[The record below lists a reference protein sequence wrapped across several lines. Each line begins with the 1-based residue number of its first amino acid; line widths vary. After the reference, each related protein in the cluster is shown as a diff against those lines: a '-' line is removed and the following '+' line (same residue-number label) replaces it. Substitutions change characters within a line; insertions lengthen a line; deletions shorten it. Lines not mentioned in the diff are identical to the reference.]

1 MKPNRTMAIT
11 DAHSVDARYLTYREK
26 AIFRRDKE
34 VFKRIMHSAAGRWFV
49 MRILE
54 MSRYKAQSFTG
65 NSQTFY
71 NEGLRAIGIQLDQ
84 RIMDLLGVDGFTL
97 KQKAE
102 KEYIKFQEGIKQRF
116 YDEED

>member
-1 MKPNRTMAIT
+1 
-11 DAHSVDARYLTYREK
+11 
-26 AIFRRDKE
+26 
-34 VFKRIMHSAAGRWFV
+34 
-49 MRILE
+49 
-54 MSRYKAQSFTG
+54 MSRYKAPSFTG

-84 RIMDLLGVDGFTL
+84 QIMNLLGIDGFTL

-102 KEYIKFQEGIKQRF
+102 KEYIKFQEDIKRRF